1 MNSTHNPV
9 PSTRRQRS
17 CGTSIMIGLGIL
29 LGLFFTI
36 EVFFTA
42 VGGFLIIADPL
53 ERSDAVVVLSGG
65 GRPRM
70 EEAYKIYSEKYAKLF
85 VLTETGAQLPGS
97 NQQFI
102 FQQKLDAMDL
112 GVPIGAIRETE
123 AHAEDTSDE
132 AKAVLKL
139 LQQERAES
147 AIIVT
152 DPFHTQRTRFIFNKV
167 FEDSGIRVNVRPV
180 RGHWYRSATWWTSP
194 EGWRVTIQE
203 YAALLA
209 YWSGVRKP

>member
-1 MNSTHNPV
+1 MNATNQPNT
-9 PSTRRQRS
+9 PSPGQRS
-17 CGTSIMIGLGIL
+17 CVTGFMGGLAVILVIFIMI
-29 LGLFFTI
+29 
-36 EVFFTA
+36 EVVFTA
-42 VGGFLIIADPL
+42 MGGFLIIADPL

-65 GRPRM
+65 GRPRL

-132 AKAVLKL
+132 ARAVLKL

-147 AIIVT
+147 TIIVT
-152 DPFHTQRTRFIFNKV
+152 DPFHTQRTRFIFKKV

-180 RGHWYRSATWWTSP
+180 RGHWYRSATWWTTA
-194 EGWRVTIQE
+194 EGWRVTLQE
-203 YAALLA
+203 YAALFA